1 MGQAVGNSAEAAA
14 VERVANAAREVQVA
28 SQALEER
35 FNATKGENSRALSL
49 ARLSAAISELQA
61 ARDALDQLLAR
72 KSLH

>member
-1 MGQAVGNSAEAAA
+1 MGKAVGGSAEAGA
-14 VERVANAAREVQVA
+14 VERVAHAAREVQEA

-35 FNATKGENSRALSL
+35 FNAMKEENSRALSL